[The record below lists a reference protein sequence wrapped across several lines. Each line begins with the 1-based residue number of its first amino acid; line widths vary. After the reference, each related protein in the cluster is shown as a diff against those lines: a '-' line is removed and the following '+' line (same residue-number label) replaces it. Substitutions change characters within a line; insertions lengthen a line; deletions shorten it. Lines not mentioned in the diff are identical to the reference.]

1 MARQIAP
8 GYCIVQQPGN
18 LNFQARELFRDTR
31 SPAASLFMQLNAD
44 SQWLIPGQILI
55 VADPSNVTP
64 ATTQIL
70 YKLRQVKQNI
80 QNAFIG
86 VGAEEASFLQKH
98 YGMIAGLTSA
108 GDKIFGITGDVGEK
122 YFSAIEQT
130 LKKIEAAYQNQY
142 RTQGTLI
149 GQQFFIERNQ
159 LLNQLKDLVNKPL
172 LKSLARHS
180 VKFRHYEDMRRALNL
195 SSRSIVHE
203 WSTTGTTGL
212 PGYSS
217 YIGNAAKAAR
227 FLKYGGYIG
236 IVFSF
241 AGVSS
246 EVINNCTLK
255 RENECKQIA
264 FQKYTKFA
272 FSTGSDITTGAL
284 GGGAMLGLCAMV
296 GITTMGMGGVACAAI
311 GSIAGSYAGSAAGEK
326 LVNKFLESTGD

>member
-8 GYCIVQQPGN
+8 GYCIVQQTGN

-31 SPAASLFMQLNAD
+31 SPAASLFMKLNTD
-44 SQWLIPGQILI
+44 TQWLIPGQILI
-55 VADPSNVTP
+55 VADPGTITP

-80 QNAFIG
+80 RNAFIG
-86 VGAEEASFLQKH
+86 MGAEDASFLQKH

-108 GDKIFGITGDVGEK
+108 GDKIFGTTGDVGEK

-130 LKKIEAAYQNQY
+130 LKKIEATYQNQY

-180 VKFRHYEDMRRALNL
+180 VKFRPYEDMRRALNL
-195 SSRSIVHE
+195 SSRSILYE
-203 WSTTGTTGL
+203 WSTAGVTGL
-212 PGYSS
+212 PGYST

-227 FLKYGGYIG
+227 FLKYGGYMG
-236 IVFSF
+236 TLFHSLVL
-241 AGVSS
+241 
-246 EVINNCTLK
+246 VIKLSINVHLSGKTNASKLLFK
-255 RENECKQIA
+255 NIQ
-264 FQKYTKFA
+264 
-272 FSTGSDITTGAL
+272 SLLLAL
-284 GGGAMLGLCAMV
+284 V
-296 GITTMGMGGVACAAI
+296 RV
-311 GSIAGSYAGSAAGEK
+311 
-326 LVNKFLESTGD
+326 